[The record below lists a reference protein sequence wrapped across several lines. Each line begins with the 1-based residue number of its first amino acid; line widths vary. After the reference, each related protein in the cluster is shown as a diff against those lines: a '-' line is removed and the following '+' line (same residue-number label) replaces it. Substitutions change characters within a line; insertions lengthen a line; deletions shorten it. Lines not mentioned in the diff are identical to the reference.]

1 MLPSEYYYMT
11 GLPVKLSH
19 DLGEIHQ
26 PKLFDFMEND
36 ITIEEF
42 AQPFC
47 ARVDAIDFGDGG
59 KLKDILK
66 TVKDFD
72 LFFVDKGAMMDK
84 LIKSLSMLYKTDE
97 IHLDVRNQCILIG
110 KSIVVNRDNF
120 TYLADV
126 VLNMLCM
133 EKPKKKENKR
143 KYEDDYRQKL
153 WEKMQRYR
161 AENEKKNA
169 VAFLDI
175 VNFVIHSNSVVDYER
190 IYNLTYYQLINTYT
204 TLMNKMGYEEYMMYK
219 TSGQFKMDSEVKH
232 WGTQSKVKKGIAL

>member
-19 DLGEIHQ
+19 NLGQIHQ
-26 PKLFDFMEND
+26 PRLYDFMEND

-47 ARVDAIDFGDGG
+47 ARVDVVDFGDSEQM
-59 KLKDILK
+59 KEILK
-66 TVKDFD
+66 TLKDFD
-72 LFFVDKGAMMDK
+72 LFFVDKGVMIDK
-84 LIKSLSMLYKTDE
+84 LIRSLSMLYKTDD
-97 IHLDVRNQCILIG
+97 IQLDTYSQCIFVS
-110 KSIVVNRDNF
+110 KSIMIDRDNF

-133 EKPKKKENKR
+133 EKPKKQENKR

-161 AENEKKNA
+161 VEKEKKNA
-169 VAFLDI
+169 ITFLDI
-175 VNFVIHSNSVVDYER
+175 VNFVVHSNSVIDYER
-190 IYNLTYYQLINTYT
+190 VYNLTYYQLVNTYT
-204 TLMNKMGYEEYMMYK
+204 TLMNKMGYEEHMMYR
-219 TSGQFKMDSEVKH
+219 TSGQFKMEGEVKH
-232 WGTQSKVKKGIAL
+232 WGVQSKIKKGIAL

>member
-72 LFFVDKGAMMDK
+72 LFFVDKGVMMDK

-97 IHLDVRNQCILIG
+97 IHLDVRSQCILIG

-143 KYEDDYRQKL
+143 KYDRGGRNRRPRRKS
-153 WEKMQRYR
+153 R
-161 AENEKKNA
+161 
-169 VAFLDI
+169 
-175 VNFVIHSNSVVDYER
+175 
-190 IYNLTYYQLINTYT
+190 NT
-204 TLMNKMGYEEYMMYK
+204 
-219 TSGQFKMDSEVKH
+219 
-232 WGTQSKVKKGIAL
+232 